1 MACRAQAWAMAR
13 RAQAWAVARWALVW
27 ATACCALR
35 AQSVELP
42 LRSPLH
48 KFLGD
53 KTNDGNKNNMCV
65 ISQVG
70 EL

>member
-35 AQSVELP
+35 AQPVGVTASL
-42 LRSPLH
+42 
-48 KFLGD
+48 
-53 KTNDGNKNNMCV
+53 TAA
-65 ISQVG
+65 QVS
-70 EL
+70 